1 MFHNVYRPKVSDPG
15 PSWPSCYRVKQRQ
28 LHKFKYNFGN
38 HQANFIWKIPPT
50 HQIKIAC
57 RSSPPIYFILEQPLV
72 NIYVYLNWNF
82 SV

>member
-57 RSSPPIYFILEQPLV
+57 RSSPPYIFYPGTALSKYLCLFELE
-72 NIYVYLNWNF
+72 F
-82 SV
+82 